1 VIQSYDEMLSFQN
14 YVLISKQL
22 FKLNANKFNQF
33 LRHLSSINENVTKI
47 SINESLNLRHTPVMA
62 REVLNALRPKDGQTF
77 IDMTFGSG
85 GHTRHLLSTN
95 KKIRIYALDRDPL
108 AHQKAVTLSESKL
121 LSANGQE
128 VIPLLGRF
136 SEFQTLMTKH
146 NVDYESIDGI
156 LIDCGVSSMQFDDSN
171 RGFALSCD
179 GPLDMRM
186 DGQRFDDMPT
196 AADVVNT
203 LSAEHL
209 AKIFKIYGEE
219 KYALKIAQTIVDS
232 RFMMKRLSSTTELA
246 NLIANI
252 TSNSG
257 PNFDKLG
264 RPVHSATKVFQALRI
279 FVNNEL
285 NELNYCLEKVRYYL
299 KRSKNVDL
307 LKNENLDI
315 NQIDGGV
322 IAVISFHSLEDRIV
336 KRHFT
341 GIDMNDPIEQ
351 SYGQKHYSSLEI
363 SSEKEINKVLS
374 KNWKPINKH
383 VILPTDDEIL
393 INPRSR
399 SAKLRIA
406 TRV

>member
-1 VIQSYDEMLSFQN
+1 M
-14 YVLISKQL
+14 
-22 FKLNANKFNQF
+22 
-33 LRHLSSINENVTKI
+33 
-47 SINESLNLRHTPVMA
+47 
-62 REVLNALRPKDGQTF
+62 
-77 IDMTFGSG
+77 
-85 GHTRHLLSTN
+85 
-95 KKIRIYALDRDPL
+95 
-108 AHQKAVTLSESKL
+108 
-121 LSANGQE
+121 
-128 VIPLLGRF
+128 
-136 SEFQTLMTKH
+136 
-146 NVDYESIDGI
+146 
-156 LIDCGVSSMQFDDSN
+156 
-171 RGFALSCD
+171 
-179 GPLDMRM
+179 
-186 DGQRFDDMPT
+186 
-196 AADVVNT
+196 
-203 LSAEHL
+203 
-209 AKIFKIYGEE
+209 
-219 KYALKIAQTIVDS
+219 
-232 RFMMKRLSSTTELA
+232 
-246 NLIANI
+246 
-252 TSNSG
+252 
-257 PNFDKLG
+257 
-264 RPVHSATKVFQALRI
+264 FQALRI

-363 SSEKEINKVLS
+363 PSEKEINKVLS